1 VSGVVSVLA
10 MERTAMGQELVCEAL
25 DYAPDSLSWREL
37 CALVVLADAAAD
49 SSRECPPGIE
59 EQPEVIRRLRL
70 SRTQRYVVISA
81 LVDKGAL
88 LRIERG
94 RNGVRA
100 AYSIAI
106 HAPVKGPGNRDASPV
121 PEPVGS
127 GDKPVDNPVKG
138 PGNRDASD
146 PVKGPGFRDAS
157 DREGS
162 RFTGRKGPGF
172 QDATGEHT
180 DLFKD
185 DLKDDLISRA
195 HAGAREA
202 IRAAVP
208 GVTDDEIDETIRI
221 IKVRYNPRNTEKYI
235 GRMIAAGDLEA
246 HIPCGLGDKKHSDS
260 CRSRNCKDCR
270 WSWCEGRCHGSRGSS
285 VQPRGMSA

>member
-1 VSGVVSVLA
+1 MGVQA

-25 DYAPDSLSWREL
+25 DFAPDRLSWREL

-49 SSRECPPGIE
+49 SSRECPAGIEDDPGI
-59 EQPEVIRRLRL
+59 IRRLRM
-70 SRTQRYVVISA
+70 SRTQRFVVIGA

-94 RNGVRA
+94 RNGVQA
-100 AYSIAI
+100 AYSIAPF
-106 HAPVKGPGNRDASPV
+106 APVKGPVNRDASRSARPV
-121 PEPVGS
+121 DS
-127 GDKPVDNPVKG
+127 VDNPV
-138 PGNRDASD
+138 GNPS
-146 PVKGPGFRDAS
+146 KGPGFRDATDPVKHPGFRDPS
-157 DREGS
+157 DREAS
-162 RFTGRKGPGF
+162 RFTGLKDPGF
-172 QDATGEHT
+172 RDATGTHT

-195 HAGAREA
+195 HAQAREA

-221 IKVRYNPRNTEKYI
+221 IKARYNPRNTEKYI
-235 GRMIAAGDLEA
+235 GRMITSGDLEA

-260 CRSRNCKDCR
+260 CRSRNCKDCH
-270 WSWCEGRCHGSRGSS
+270 WSWCEGRCHGNRESSAQHRG
-285 VQPRGMSA
+285 VISA